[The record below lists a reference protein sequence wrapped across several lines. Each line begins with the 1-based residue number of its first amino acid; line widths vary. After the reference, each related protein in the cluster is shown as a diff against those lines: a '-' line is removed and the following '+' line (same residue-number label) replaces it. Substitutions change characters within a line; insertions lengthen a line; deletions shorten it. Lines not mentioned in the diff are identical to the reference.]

1 MKTLWALTALA
12 AGLGFVAGI
21 VMMNWIDRQEMQ
33 DAIDEAAQHQTRREA
48 IADQAKVLDIDAE
61 RFENVSQGYA
71 REVFRLR
78 EKLKAT
84 QARLANVTR
93 PIPADGKPQIEA
105 LERQVQEVS
114 VLVTDQKALI
124 QAQDASIQGLESQV
138 IAITAA
144 RDAWKRSS
152 DEGAREALNLRAA
165 LAQQQGLAKSA
176 LWRGRIQGFS
186 LGLVA
191 GGSAGY
197 VAGRF

>member
-1 MKTLWALTALA
+1 MKTLWALTAVA
-12 AGLGFVAGI
+12 AGLGFVGGI
-21 VMMNWIDRQEMQ
+21 LLMNWIDRQEIQ
-33 DAIDEAAQHQTRREA
+33 NAIDEAAQHQTRRKA
-48 IADQAKVLDIDAE
+48 IADQGLALDADAE
-61 RFENVSQGYA
+61 RFKKVSEGYA

-78 EKLKAT
+78 EKLNAT

-105 LERQVQEVS
+105 LENQVQEVS
-114 VLVTDQKALI
+114 VLVKDQKALI

-144 RDAWKRSS
+144 RDAWKRSA

-176 LWRGRIQGFS
+176 LWRGRIQGFA
-186 LGLVA
+186 LGIVA
-191 GGSAGY
+191 GGSGGY

>member
-33 DAIDEAAQHQTRREA
+33 DAIDDAAKHQTRREA
-48 IADQAKVLDIDAE
+48 ISDQARVLDIDAE
-61 RFENVSQGYA
+61 RFEKVSQGYA

-84 QARLANVTR
+84 QARLASIPQTV
-93 PIPADGKPQIEA
+93 PADGKPQIEV
-105 LERQVQEVS
+105 LEKQVQEVS
-114 VLVTDQKALI
+114 VLVSDQKALI
-124 QAQDASIQGLESQV
+124 QAQDASIQGLQAQV
-138 IAITAA
+138 IALTAA

-176 LWRGRIQGFS
+176 LWRGRIQGFA
-186 LGLVA
+186 LGIVA
-191 GGSAGY
+191 GGSSGY

>member
-21 VMMNWIDRQEMQ
+21 VMMNWIDRHEIH
-33 DAIDEAAQHQTRREA
+33 DAIDEASKHQTRREA
-48 IADQAKVLDIDAE
+48 IADKARVLDIDAD
-61 RFENVSQGYA
+61 RFEKVSQGHA

-78 EKLKAT
+78 EKLNVT
-84 QARLANVTR
+84 QARMAMVTR
-93 PIPADGKPQIEA
+93 PVPTDGKPQIEA
-105 LERQVQEVS
+105 LERQIQEVS

-144 RDAWKRSS
+144 RDAWKRSA

-176 LWRGRIQGFS
+176 LWRGRIQGFA
-186 LGLVA
+186 LGIVA
-191 GGSAGY
+191 GGSSGY

>member
-12 AGLGFVAGI
+12 GGLGFVAGI
-21 VMMNWIDRQEMQ
+21 VMMNWIDRHEIQ

-78 EKLKAT
+78 EKLIAT

-93 PIPADGKPQIEA
+93 PIPSDGKPQIEM

-114 VLVTDQKALI
+114 VLVNDQKALI
-124 QAQDASIQGLESQV
+124 QAQDASIQGLQAQV
-138 IAITAA
+138 ISLTAA

-176 LWRGRIQGFS
+176 LWRGRIQGLA
-186 LGLVA
+186 LGIVA
-191 GGSAGY
+191 GGSSGY

>member
-21 VMMNWIDRQEMQ
+21 VMMNWIDRHEIQ
-33 DAIDEAAQHQTRREA
+33 DAIDDAAKHQTRREA
-48 IADQAKVLDIDAE
+48 ISDQARVLDIDAE

-93 PIPADGKPQIEA
+93 PIPADGKPQIEV
-105 LERQVQEVS
+105 LERQIQEVS
-114 VLVTDQKALI
+114 VLVNDQKALI

-144 RDAWKRSS
+144 RDAWKRSA

>member
-1 MKTLWALTALA
+1 MKGLWALTALSA
-12 AGLGFVAGI
+12 ALGFVGGI
-21 VMMNWIDRQEMQ
+21 VLMNWIDRQEMQ

-93 PIPADGKPQIEA
+93 PIPADGKPQIEM
-105 LERQVQEVS
+105 LESQVQEVS
-114 VLVTDQKALI
+114 ALVTDQKALI
-124 QAQDASIQGLESQV
+124 QAQDASIQGLQAQV
-138 IAITAA
+138 ISLTAA

-176 LWRGRIQGFS
+176 LWRGRIQGFA
-186 LGLVA
+186 LGIVA
-191 GGSAGY
+191 GGSSGY

>member
-1 MKTLWALTALA
+1 MKTIWALTALSA
-12 AGLGFVAGI
+12 ALGFVGGI
-21 VMMNWIDRQEMQ
+21 VLMNWIDRQEMQ
-33 DAIDEAAQHQTRREA
+33 DAIDEAAQHQTRRKA

-61 RFENVSQGYA
+61 RFEKVSQGYA

-78 EKLKAT
+78 DKLNAT

-93 PIPADGKPQIEA
+93 PIPADGKPQIEM
-105 LERQVQEVS
+105 LERQVQEVY

-124 QAQDASIQGLESQV
+124 QAQDASIQGLQAQV
-138 IAITAA
+138 IALTAA

>member
-12 AGLGFVAGI
+12 AGLGFVGGI
-21 VMMNWIDRQEMQ
+21 VLMNWIDRQEMQ
-33 DAIDEAAQHQTRREA
+33 DAIDDAAQHQTRREA

-93 PIPADGKPQIEA
+93 PIPADGKPQIEV
-105 LERQVQEVS
+105 LERQIQEVS
-114 VLVTDQKALI
+114 VLVNDQKALI

-144 RDAWKRSS
+144 RDAWKRSA

>member
-12 AGLGFVAGI
+12 AGLGFVGGI
-21 VMMNWIDRQEMQ
+21 VLMNWIDRQEMQ
-33 DAIDEAAQHQTRREA
+33 DAIDEAAKHQTRREA
-48 IADQAKVLDIDAE
+48 ISDQARVLDIDAGRYE
-61 RFENVSQGYA
+61 KVSQGYA

-78 EKLKAT
+78 EKLNAT
-84 QARLANVTR
+84 QARMAMVTR
-93 PIPADGKPQIEA
+93 TVPTDGKPQIDA

-114 VLVTDQKALI
+114 VLVNDQKALI

-144 RDAWKRSS
+144 RDAWKRSA

-176 LWRGRIQGFS
+176 LWRGRIQGFA
-186 LGLVA
+186 LGIVA
-191 GGSAGY
+191 GGSSGY

>member
-12 AGLGFVAGI
+12 AGLGFVGGI
-21 VMMNWIDRQEMQ
+21 VLMNWIDRQEMQ
-33 DAIDEAAQHQTRREA
+33 DSIDDAAKHQTRREA
-48 IADQAKVLDIDAE
+48 ISDQARVLDIDAE
-61 RFENVSQGYA
+61 RFEKVSQGYS
-71 REVFRLR
+71 REIFRLR
-78 EKLKAT
+78 DKLNAT

-93 PIPADGKPQIEA
+93 PIPAGGKPQIEM

-124 QAQDASIQGLESQV
+124 QAQDASIQGLQAQV
-138 IAITAA
+138 IALTAA

>member
-1 MKTLWALTALA
+1 MKTLWALTALSA
-12 AGLGFVAGI
+12 ALGFVGGI

-33 DAIDEAAQHQTRREA
+33 DAIDDAAKHQTRREA
-48 IADQAKVLDIDAE
+48 ISDQARVLDIDAE
-61 RFENVSQGYA
+61 RYEKVSQGYA

-93 PIPADGKPQIEA
+93 PITADGKPQIEM

-114 VLVTDQKALI
+114 VLVNDQKALI

-144 RDAWKRSS
+144 RDAWKRSA

>member
-1 MKTLWALTALA
+1 MKTIWALTALSA
-12 AGLGFVAGI
+12 ALGFVGGI
-21 VMMNWIDRQEMQ
+21 VLMNWIDRQEMQ
-33 DAIDEAAQHQTRREA
+33 DAIDEAAQHQTRRKA

-61 RFENVSQGYA
+61 RFEKVSQGYA

-78 EKLKAT
+78 DKLNAT

-93 PIPADGKPQIEA
+93 PIPADGKPQIEM
-105 LERQVQEVS
+105 LERQVQEVY

-124 QAQDASIQGLESQV
+124 QAQDASIQGLQAQV
-138 IAITAA
+138 IALTAA

-176 LWRGRIQGFS
+176 LWRGRIQGFA
-186 LGLVA
+186 LGIVA
-191 GGSAGY
+191 GGSSGY

>member
-21 VMMNWIDRQEMQ
+21 VMMNWIDRHEIQ

-93 PIPADGKPQIEA
+93 PIPSDGKPQIEM

-114 VLVTDQKALI
+114 VLVNDQKALI
-124 QAQDASIQGLESQV
+124 QAQDASIQGLQAQV
-138 IAITAA
+138 ISLTAA

-176 LWRGRIQGFS
+176 LWRGRIQGFA
-186 LGLVA
+186 LGIVA
-191 GGSAGY
+191 GGSSGY

>member
-33 DAIDEAAQHQTRREA
+33 DAIDDAAKHQTRREA
-48 IADQAKVLDIDAE
+48 ISDQARVLDIDSE
-61 RFENVSQGYA
+61 RFEKVSQGYA

-78 EKLKAT
+78 EKLKTT
-84 QARLANVTR
+84 QARLASIPQRV
-93 PIPADGKPQIEA
+93 PADGKPQIEV
-105 LERQVQEVS
+105 LEKQVQEVS
-114 VLVTDQKALI
+114 VLVHDQKALI

-144 RDAWKRSS
+144 RDAWKRSA

-176 LWRGRIQGFS
+176 LWRGRIQGFA
-186 LGLVA
+186 LGIVA
-191 GGSAGY
+191 GGSSGY

>member
-1 MKTLWALTALA
+1 MKTLWALTALSA
-12 AGLGFVAGI
+12 ALGFVGGI
-21 VMMNWIDRQEMQ
+21 VMMNWLEVRELQTALD
-33 DAIDEAAQHQTRREA
+33 DAAQHQTRREA
-48 IADQAKVLDIDAE
+48 ITAQAQVMDIDAGRYE
-61 RFENVSQGYA
+61 KVSQGYA

-84 QARLANVTR
+84 QARLASIPQRV
-93 PIPADGKPQIEA
+93 PADGKPQIEV
-105 LERQVQEVS
+105 LEKQVQEVS
-114 VLVTDQKALI
+114 VLVHDQKALI

-144 RDAWKRSS
+144 RDAWKRSA

-176 LWRGRIQGFS
+176 LWRGRIQGFA
-186 LGLVA
+186 LGIVA
-191 GGSAGY
+191 GGSSGY

>member
-33 DAIDEAAQHQTRREA
+33 DAIDDAAKHQTRREA

-78 EKLKAT
+78 EKLNAT

-93 PIPADGKPQIEA
+93 PIPADGKPQIEM

-114 VLVTDQKALI
+114 ALVTDQKALI
-124 QAQDASIQGLESQV
+124 QAQDASIQGLQAQV
-138 IAITAA
+138 ISLTAA

-176 LWRGRIQGFS
+176 LWRGRIQGFA
-186 LGLVA
+186 LGIVA
-191 GGSAGY
+191 GGSGGY

>member
-1 MKTLWALTALA
+1 MKTLWALTALSA
-12 AGLGFVAGI
+12 ALGFVGGI

-33 DAIDEAAQHQTRREA
+33 DAIDDAAKHQTRREA
-48 IADQAKVLDIDAE
+48 ISDQARVLDIDAE
-61 RFENVSQGYA
+61 RYEKVSQGYA

-93 PIPADGKPQIEA
+93 PIPADGKPQIEV
-105 LERQVQEVS
+105 LERQIQEVS
-114 VLVTDQKALI
+114 VLVNDQKALI

-144 RDAWKRSS
+144 RDAWKRSA

>member
-1 MKTLWALTALA
+1 MKTLWALTALSA
-12 AGLGFVAGI
+12 ALGFVGGI

-33 DAIDEAAQHQTRREA
+33 DAIDEAAKHQTRREA
-48 IADQAKVLDIDAE
+48 ISDQARVLDIDAGRYE
-61 RFENVSQGYA
+61 KVSQGYA

-93 PIPADGKPQIEA
+93 PIPADGKPQIEM

-114 VLVTDQKALI
+114 ALVTDQKALI
-124 QAQDASIQGLESQV
+124 HAQDASIQGLESQV

-144 RDAWKRSS
+144 RDAWKRSA

-176 LWRGRIQGFS
+176 LWRGRIQGFA
-186 LGLVA
+186 LGIVA
-191 GGSAGY
+191 GGSGGY